1 MTTSRPRLPP
11 GARVDVHTHVVPPLP
26 PAPGAAFPVF
36 EEDGTAGRLSVAG
49 RVVRTVPPEAW
60 SMDRRIL
67 ELDRRGIDHHVLSP
81 LPSLVALA
89 GTAQEAGP
97 WTDRLNESIAE
108 LVAPHRDRFSG
119 MGAVAQ
125 AHPELMAGQVERA
138 HEAGLVGVLIG
149 TDLGGRELD
158 HPGLGDFFEAVE
170 RLGMLVFVHP
180 IATTLDDAVGERI
193 TGAEMRFGL
202 GMTTETAIAASKLV
216 FGGVLERHPRL
227 RVVLAHGGGAF
238 FWALS
243 RARRLMSPGDLEAL
257 QRRLSQVYVDSVLYD
272 VRNLRYVLDIAGGSH
287 VLFGTDYPL
296 PAEDVTTLERLDEL
310 APDEAAAVRGG
321 NARAL
326 LGC

>member
-1 MTTSRPRLPP
+1 MTTPRPQLPP

-26 PAPGAAFPVF
+26 PAPSAEFPVF
-36 EEDGTAGRLSVAG
+36 EEDAGLGRLSVAG

-60 SMDRRIL
+60 SLERRTL

-81 LPSLVALA
+81 LPPLVALA
-89 GTAQEAGP
+89 GTAREAGD

-108 LVAPHRDRFSG
+108 LVAPHRARFSG
-119 MGAVAQ
+119 MGMVAQ
-125 AHPELMAGQVERA
+125 AHPQLMAGQVERA

-158 HPGLGDFFEAVE
+158 HPDLGDFFEAAE

-193 TGAEMRFGL
+193 TGAEVRFGL
-202 GMTTETAIAASKLV
+202 GMTTDTAIAASKLV
-216 FGGVLERHPRL
+216 FGAVLERHPRL
-227 RVVLAHGGGAF
+227 RVLLAHGGGTF
-238 FWALS
+238 YWALS
-243 RARRLMSPGDLEAL
+243 RARRLMSPAGVEAL
-257 QRRLSQVYVDSVLYD
+257 AKRLSNVYADSVLYD
-272 VRNLRYVLDIAGGSH
+272 VRNLRYVLDVAGRSQ

-296 PAEDVTTLERLDEL
+296 PAEDVTIVERLDEL
-310 APDEAAAVRGG
+310 APDEAAAVRGA
-321 NARAL
+321 NARSL